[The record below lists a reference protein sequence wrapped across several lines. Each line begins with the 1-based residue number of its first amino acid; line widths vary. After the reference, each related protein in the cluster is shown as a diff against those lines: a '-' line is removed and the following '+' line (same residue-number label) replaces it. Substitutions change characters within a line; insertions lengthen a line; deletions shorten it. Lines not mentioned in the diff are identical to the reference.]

1 MNLIYDNDFEK
12 KDEILM
18 LTNIQLVIDKSS
30 RTTNTLSK
38 SPLKIVF
45 TEIIR
50 KLNTGL
56 NRYDK

>member
-1 MNLIYDNDFEK
+1 
-12 KDEILM
+12 M